1 MIYGSD
7 YLARPEYLSEITDG
21 KKDELWYLAR
31 RERLFIILD
40 KKKIEF
46 FKTSVMRKKLRN
58 LKYTRK

>member
-40 KKKIEF
+40 KK
-46 FKTSVMRKKLRN
+46 N
-58 LKYTRK
+58 